1 MAAFTVGAS
10 SKKVTLLFLFF
21 FCASL
26 SATPALSRGQQEL
39 IEDVQVRGN
48 RRVPTDSIK
57 YYLQT
62 KPGQA
67 LKPATISRDVKAL
80 YSLGYFDAIRVEE
93 EAGTQGP
100 IVVFQ
105 VNERPLIRTVTYE
118 GLKSITNAEILER
131 LRDQKADIRQDSP
144 YDPVRVDRAEGVIKR
159 MLAER
164 GHQNATVEVR
174 TEKNPQNS
182 IAVTFAVN
190 EGSTVK
196 IGKIDIEGNSALSDR
211 EVKNSMKLVKES
223 GPLTLFTR
231 NDTYNQLK
239 LNDDITRIRMQYAS
253 KGYVRA
259 NVLEPVTEI
268 KPKTIYR
275 TLPFIKPGFPWGIPV
290 PFWKEQAQ
298 RLHVTLKIEEN
309 AQYRVGTV
317 NVIGNKEF
325 SSETIRFMLGL
336 TPGAVY
342 NEERLRKGLDI
353 LKKMYGERGYI
364 NFTPIP
370 QQSFNE
376 QSKIVNLTIS
386 IEEDHKFYI
395 NRISFTGNTTTR
407 DKVIRRELM
416 VNEGEVFNS
425 TLWNRSLLK
434 LNQLGYFDE
443 VRQQDAEMKLN
454 PADNSVDINLKV
466 KEKDRNRIGFNGGV
480 SSVSGTF
487 LGVNY
492 STNNFLGLG
501 ENMSVNLEGGT
512 RMSNYQFSFTE
523 PYLFSQPLAASFSLF
538 STSYR
543 YDQSGLNQSGLNF
556 DQARRGFNVSAMRPF
571 RTFQHLG
578 VSYQLD
584 NSHTSSIDPAT
595 QEFFST
601 LATGDQNASS
611 YFARRLTT
619 TYSFN
624 SVNNPLTPTK
634 GYSFVTSLE
643 TAGAFLG
650 GNVNFYRPSF
660 EFKAFKPVNHG
671 RNTLAMRFTGSHV
684 RAFAN
689 KSIPFYER
697 FYLGGD
703 YDLRGFDF
711 RSVGPVAFIR
721 RTVDSVNAST
731 GEVVKVPYD
740 DIVHVGGD
748 TQAVFN
754 FEYRIPIA
762 GPITLAPFVDVGNSW
777 VTNSKSLLRQVT
789 DPLGQTSLQNVQ
801 FLSGTNS
808 GLRVSTGLELQ
819 ITMPV
824 INVPFRLI
832 FALNPSRINQTY
844 VGPSAGTPLS
854 IKEPF
859 QGFRFS
865 IGKTF

>member
-1 MAAFTVGAS
+1 MAAFTTSAS
-10 SKKVTLLFLFF
+10 PKVTLLVLFCGFLT
-21 FCASL
+21 AI
-26 SATPALSRGQQEL
+26 PVQGQQVL

-48 RRVPTDSIK
+48 RRVPTESIK
-57 YYLQT
+57 YYLQA

-67 LKPATISRDVKAL
+67 LNAATIRRDVKAL
-80 YSLGYFDAIRVEE
+80 YSLGYFDDIRVEE
-93 EAGTQGP
+93 EAGTRGP
-100 IVVFQ
+100 IIVFQ

-118 GLKSITNAEILER
+118 GLKSITNTDILER
-131 LRDQKADIRQDSP
+131 LKQQKADIRQDSP
-144 YDPVRVDRAEGVIKR
+144 YDPERVGRAEGVIKQ

-164 GHQNATVEVR
+164 GHQNATIEVR
-174 TEKNPQNS
+174 TEKSPQNLV
-182 IAVTFAVN
+182 ALTFAVD
-190 EGSTVK
+190 EGPTVK
-196 IGKIDIEGNSALSDR
+196 IGKIDIEGNTALSDH
-211 EVKNSMKLVKES
+211 EVKNAMKLVKES
-223 GPLTLFTR
+223 GPFSLFTR
-231 NDTYNQLK
+231 NDTYDRLK
-239 LNDDITRIRMQYAS
+239 LHDDITRIRMQYAS

-259 NVLEPVTEI
+259 YVLEPVTEI
-268 KPKTIYR
+268 RSKTIYR
-275 TLPFIKPGFPWGIPV
+275 TLPFIKPGFLWGIPI

-298 RLHVTLKIEEN
+298 RMNVTLKIEEN

-317 NVIGNKEF
+317 NLTGNKEF
-325 SSETIRFMLGL
+325 SSETIRFVLGL

-353 LKKMYGERGYI
+353 LKRMYGERGYI

-386 IEEDHKFYI
+386 IEEDHKFYV
-395 NRISFTGNTTTR
+395 NRISFSGNTTTR

-416 VNEGEVFNS
+416 INEGEVFNS
-425 TLWNRSLLK
+425 TLWDRSLLK

-466 KEKDRNRIGFNGGV
+466 KEKERNRIGFNGGV
-480 SSVSGTF
+480 SSAGGTF
-487 LGVNY
+487 LGLSY

-512 RMSNYQFSFTE
+512 RQSNYQFSFTE

-538 STSYR
+538 STSYH
-543 YDQSGLNQSGLNF
+543 YNQSGLNF
-556 DQARRGFNVSAMRPF
+556 DQARRGFDVSASRPF
-571 RTFQHLG
+571 RTFHHLG

-584 NSHTSSIDPAT
+584 NSHTSSVDPAI

-601 LATGDQNASS
+601 LATRDQNASS

-624 SVNNPLTPTK
+624 SVNNPLTPTR

-643 TAGAFLG
+643 SAGTFLG

-671 RNTLAMRFTGSHV
+671 RNTLAMRLSGSYMQ
-684 RAFAN
+684 AFAN
-689 KSIPFYER
+689 NSIPFYER
-697 FYLGGD
+697 FFLGGD

-711 RSVGPVAFIR
+711 RSVSPVAFIS
-721 RTVDSVNAST
+721 RTMDSVNAAT
-731 GEVVKVPYD
+731 GEVTKVPYD

-748 TQAVFN
+748 TRATFN

-762 GPITLAPFVDVGNSW
+762 GPVTLAPFVDVGNSW
-777 VTNSKSLLRQVT
+777 VLNSKSLLRQVT
-789 DPLGQTSLQNVQ
+789 DPLGQTSLQNVK

-819 ITMPV
+819 ITMPI
-824 INVPFRLI
+824 INLPFRLI
-832 FALNPSRINQTY
+832 FALNPNRINQTY
-844 VGPSAGTPLS
+844 IGPSAGTPLS
-854 IKEPF
+854 IKQPF
-859 QGFRFS
+859 QGFKFT

>member
-1 MAAFTVGAS
+1 MAAFTTGAS
-10 SKKVTLLFLFF
+10 SLKLSHLLLFCIF
-21 FCASL
+21 L
-26 SATPALSRGQQEL
+26 SATPARSQGQQTL

-62 KPGQA
+62 KPDQA
-67 LKPATISRDVKAL
+67 LNAATIRRDIKAL
-80 YSLGYFDAIRVEE
+80 YSLGYFDDIRVEE
-93 EAGTQGP
+93 QAGARGL

-105 VNERPLIRTVTYE
+105 VNERPLIRAVTYS

-131 LRDQKADIRQDSP
+131 LRDQKVDIRPDVP
-144 YDPVRVDRAEGVIKR
+144 YDPVRVGRAEEIIKR

-164 GHQNATVEVR
+164 GHQNATIEVH
-174 TEKNPQNS
+174 TEKSPPNS
-182 IAVTFAVN
+182 IAVTFAVD

-196 IGKIDIEGNSALSDR
+196 IGRIDIEGNAALSDR
-211 EVKNSMKLVKES
+211 EVKSAMKLVKEA
-223 GPLTLFTR
+223 GPVTLFTR
-231 NDTYNQLK
+231 NDTYDQLK
-239 LNDDITRIRMQYAS
+239 LNDDIARIRLQYAS
-253 KGYVRA
+253 KGFVRA
-259 NVLEPVTEI
+259 NVLEPVTVV

-275 TLPFIKPGFPWGIPV
+275 TLPFIKPEFPLGIPI

-298 RLHVTLKIEEN
+298 RMHVTLRIEEN
-309 AQYRVGTV
+309 AQYRVGAV
-317 NVIGNKEF
+317 NVTGNKEF
-325 SSETIRFMLGL
+325 SSDTIRFALGL
-336 TPGAVY
+336 IPGAVY

-376 QSKIVNLTIS
+376 QTKVVNLNIN

-395 NRISFTGNTTTR
+395 NRISFSGNTTTR

-416 VNEGEVFNS
+416 INEGEAFNS
-425 TLWNRSLLK
+425 TLWDRSLLK
-434 LNQLGYFDE
+434 LNQLGYFEE
-443 VRQQDAEMKLN
+443 VRQQDTEMKVN
-454 PADNSVDINLKV
+454 PTDNSVDINLKV
-466 KEKDRNRIGFNGGV
+466 REKDKNRIGFNGGL
-480 SSVSGTF
+480 SSAVGGF
-487 LGVNY
+487 LGVSY

-501 ENMSVNLEGGT
+501 ENLSVNLEGGT
-512 RMSNYQFSFTE
+512 QQSNYQFSFTE
-523 PYLFSQPLAASFSLF
+523 PYLFSQPLSTSFSLF

-543 YDQSGLNQSGLNF
+543 YHQSGLNF
-556 DQARRGFNVSAMRPF
+556 DQARRGFNASATRPF
-571 RTFQHLG
+571 RTFHHLG

-584 NSHTSSIDPAT
+584 NSHTSSVDPAT

-601 LATGDQNASS
+601 LATRDQDASR

-624 SVNNPLTPTK
+624 SVNNPFTPTR
-634 GYSFVTSLE
+634 GFSFMTSLE
-643 TAGAFLG
+643 SAGTLLG

-671 RNTLAMRFTGSHV
+671 RNTLAMRFSGSYV
-684 RAFAN
+684 QAFPN
-689 KSIPFYER
+689 KSIPFYEL
-697 FYLGGD
+697 FFMGGD

-711 RSVGPVAFIR
+711 RSVSPIAFISR
-721 RTVDSVNAST
+721 TKDTVDAST
-731 GEVVKVPYD
+731 GEVIKVPYD

-748 TQAVFN
+748 TQALFN

-762 GPITLAPFVDVGNSW
+762 GPITLAPFVDIGNSW

-789 DPLGQTSLQNVQ
+789 DPLGQTSLQNVR

-808 GLRVSTGLELQ
+808 RLRVSTGLELQ
-819 ITMPV
+819 ITLPIINMPL
-824 INVPFRLI
+824 RLI
-832 FALNPSRINQTY
+832 YALNPNRINQTY
-844 VGPSAGTPLS
+844 VGPSAGTPVS
-854 IKEPF
+854 IREPF
-859 QGFRFS
+859 RGFKFS

>member
-1 MAAFTVGAS
+1 MAAFTIGAS
-10 SKKVTLLFLFF
+10 SLKVRFLLLFCTL
-21 FCASL
+21 L
-26 SATPALSRGQQEL
+26 SATPARSQGQQVL

-67 LKPATISRDVKAL
+67 LSETTIRRDLKAL
-80 YSLGYFDAIRVEE
+80 YSLGYFDDIRVEE
-93 EAGTQGP
+93 EAGARGL
-100 IVVFQ
+100 IIVFQ
-105 VNERPLIRTVTYE
+105 VNERPLIRAITYS

-131 LRDQKADIRQDSP
+131 LREQKADIRQDSP
-144 YDPVRVDRAEGVIKR
+144 YDPARVDRAEGIIKQ

-164 GHQNATVEVR
+164 GHQNATIDVR
-174 TEKNPQNS
+174 TEKSSPNL
-182 IAVTFAVN
+182 IAVTFEID
-190 EGSTVK
+190 EGSTIK
-196 IGKIDIEGNSALSDR
+196 IGKIDIEGNTALSDSD
-211 EVKNSMKLVKES
+211 VKNAMKLVKET

-231 NDTYNQLK
+231 NDTYDQLK

-259 NVLEPVTEI
+259 NVLAPVTEV

-275 TLPFIKPGFPWGIPV
+275 TLPFIKPAFPLGIPI

-298 RLHVTLKIEEN
+298 RMRVILKIEEN
-309 AQYRVGTV
+309 AQYRVGAV

-325 SSETIRFMLGL
+325 SSETIRFTLGL
-336 TPGAVY
+336 FPGAVY
-342 NEERLRKGLDI
+342 NEERLHKGLDI

-376 QSKIVNLTIS
+376 QTKIVNLTIN
-386 IEEDHKFYI
+386 IDEDHKFYV
-395 NRISFTGNTTTR
+395 NRISFSGNTTTR
-407 DKVIRRELM
+407 DKVIRRELLI
-416 VNEGEVFNS
+416 NEGEVFNS
-425 TLWNRSLLK
+425 TLWDRSLLK
-434 LNQLGYFDE
+434 LNQLGYFDN
-443 VRQQDAEMKLN
+443 VRQQDTEMKLN
-454 PADNSVDINLKV
+454 PTDNSVDINLKV
-466 KEKDRNRIGFNGGV
+466 KEKEKNRIGFNGGV
-480 SSVSGTF
+480 SSASGTF
-487 LGVNY
+487 LGVSY

-512 RMSNYQFSFTE
+512 LQSNYQFSFTE
-523 PYLFSQPLAASFSLF
+523 PYLFSQPLATSFSLF

-543 YDQSGLNQSGLNF
+543 YNQSGLNF
-556 DQARRGFNVSAMRPF
+556 DQARRGFNVSATRPF
-571 RTFQHLG
+571 RTFNHLG

-584 NSHTSSIDPAT
+584 NSHTSSVDPAT

-601 LATGDQNASS
+601 LATGDQNTSS

-624 SVNNPLTPTK
+624 SVNNPFTPTK

-643 TAGAFLG
+643 SAGSFLG

-671 RNTLAMRFTGSHV
+671 RNTLAMRLSGSYV
-684 RAFAN
+684 QAFAN

-697 FYLGGD
+697 FFLGGD

-711 RSVGPVAFIR
+711 RSVSPIAFISR
-721 RTVDSVNAST
+721 TRDTVDAST
-731 GEVVKVPYD
+731 GEVIKVPYD

-748 TQAVFN
+748 TQAVLN

-762 GPITLAPFVDVGNSW
+762 GPITLAPFVDIGNSW
-777 VTNSKSLLRQVT
+777 VINSKSLLRQVT
-789 DPLGQTSLQNVQ
+789 DPLGQTSLQNVKL
-801 FLSGTNS
+801 LSGTNS

-824 INVPFRLI
+824 INIPFRLI
-832 FALNPSRINQTY
+832 FALNPNRINQTF
-844 VGPSAGTPLS
+844 VGPTAGTPLS
-854 IKEPF
+854 INQPF
-859 QGFRFS
+859 QGFKFS

>member
-1 MAAFTVGAS
+1 MAAFTTGAS
-10 SKKVTLLFLFF
+10 SLKVTFLLLFCTF
-21 FCASL
+21 L
-26 SATPALSRGQQEL
+26 SATPARSQGQQVL

-67 LKPATISRDVKAL
+67 LSEAAIRRDLKAL
-80 YSLGYFDAIRVEE
+80 YSLGYFDDIRVEE
-93 EAGTQGP
+93 EAGARGP
-100 IVVFQ
+100 IIVFQ
-105 VNERPLIRTVTYE
+105 VNERPLIRSITYS

-131 LRDQKADIRQDSP
+131 LRELKADIRQDSP
-144 YDPVRVDRAEGVIKR
+144 YDPARVDRAEGVIKQ

-164 GHQNATVEVR
+164 GHQNATIDVR
-174 TEKNPQNS
+174 TEKSSPNL
-182 IAVTFAVN
+182 IAVTFAID
-190 EGSTVK
+190 EGSTIK
-196 IGKIDIEGNSALSDR
+196 IGTIDIEGNTALSDSD
-211 EVKNSMKLVKES
+211 VKNAMKLVKET

-231 NDTYNQLK
+231 NDTFDQLK

-259 NVLEPVTEI
+259 NVLSPVTEV

-275 TLPFIKPGFPWGIPV
+275 TVPFIKPAFPFGIPI

-298 RLHVTLKIEEN
+298 RMHVILKIEEN
-309 AQYRVGTV
+309 AQYRVGSV

-325 SSETIRFMLGL
+325 SSETIRFALGL
-336 TPGAVY
+336 FPGAVY
-342 NEERLRKGLDI
+342 NEERLHKGLDI

-370 QQSFNE
+370 QQSFYE
-376 QSKIVNLTIS
+376 QTKIVNLTIN
-386 IEEDHKFYI
+386 IEEDHKFYV
-395 NRISFTGNTTTR
+395 NRISFSGNTTTR
-407 DKVIRRELM
+407 DKVIRRELL

-425 TLWNRSLLK
+425 TLWDRSLLK
-434 LNQLGYFDE
+434 LNQLGYFDN
-443 VRQQDAEMKLN
+443 VRQQDTEMKLN
-454 PADNSVDINLKV
+454 PTDNSVDINLKV
-466 KEKDRNRIGFNGGV
+466 KEKDKNRIGFNGGV
-480 SSVSGTF
+480 SSASGTF
-487 LGVNY
+487 LGVSY

-512 RMSNYQFSFTE
+512 LQSNYQFSFTE
-523 PYLFSQPLAASFSLF
+523 PYLFSQPLATSFSLF

-543 YDQSGLNQSGLNF
+543 YNQSGLNF
-556 DQARRGFNVSAMRPF
+556 DQARRGFNVSATRPF
-571 RTFQHLG
+571 RTFHHLG

-584 NSHTSSIDPAT
+584 NSHTSSVDPAT

-624 SVNNPLTPTK
+624 SVNNPFTPTK

-643 TAGAFLG
+643 SAGAFLR

-671 RNTLAMRFTGSHV
+671 RNTLAMRLSGSYV
-684 RAFAN
+684 QAFAN

-721 RTVDSVNAST
+721 RTMDSVNAST

-777 VTNSKSLLRQVT
+777 VINSKSLLRQVT
-789 DPLGQTSLQNVQ
+789 DPLGQTSLQNVH

-824 INVPFRLI
+824 IHMPFRLI